1 MEGGEIAN
9 LFPRLIREGMFTL
22 LKEQIENV
30 ADLDRDVRQKH
41 WEKSGD
47 TLLHFAA
54 RHGKLDILRYLIEIL
69 GMNVELVNQDYKRPL
84 HEAASMGH
92 RDCVLYLLERR
103 AIVDCLKKADWTPL
117 MMACTRRNLEIIRD
131 LVHQGANPQLKNKD
145 GWNCFHI
152 ASREGDP
159 GVIQYLLDAFPDIWD
174 TESRIGRTPLHTAA
188 MHGRLEVVKILL
200 ERCRYTPDVRDH
212 CGITPFV
219 DAIQNG
225 HLDVAQVLLE
235 RYQADCKI
243 RDALGNQ
250 PLHRAAITGQ
260 EEALQFL
267 VSDLGVDVDEKAT
280 VLGLTA
286 LHYAAKEGHKGTI
299 QCLLSLGASLH
310 VQDKKHRTALHMAS
324 ARQHAPCVRFLL
336 QAGLKDSPDDTGMY
350 ARQLAKKPDL
360 LQLFEE
366 NRLGGNE
373 H

>member
-1 MEGGEIAN
+1 MEGGEMAN

-22 LKEQIENV
+22 LKEQIEKV
-30 ADLDRDVRQKH
+30 PDLDRDVRQKH

-47 TLLHFAA
+47 TLLHVAA

-131 LVHQGANPQLKNKD
+131 LVRQGANPQLKNKD

-174 TESRIGRTPLHTAA
+174 TESRIGRTPLHTAGCV
-188 MHGRLEVVKILL
+188 MCTHLKMVELL
-200 ERCRYTPDVRDH
+200 RQQCRYTSDVRDH

-235 RYQADCKI
+235 RHQADCKI

-260 EEALQFL
+260 EKALQFL

-280 VLGLTA
+280 DL
-286 LHYAAKEGHKGTI
+286 
-299 QCLLSLGASLH
+299 
-310 VQDKKHRTALHMAS
+310 ALHMAS

-336 QAGLKDSPDDTGMY
+336 QTGLKDSPDDTGMY

-366 NRLGGNE
+366 NRLGGNK